1 MVSRW
6 TPDGSYSSA
15 SAYRAFFEGRV
26 PMRGAKELWVVR
38 CPHKVKFF
46 FWIALHG
53 RLWTAERRK
62 RHGLQESDACALC
75 DQHAEHTDHL
85 LLSCP
90 YSSQVWYGLL
100 HWTGLLPLASQG
112 QEYLLDWWLQARSAV
127 PDALR
132 RDFDSATLL
141 TTWMIWKERNR
152 RTFDEIT
159 STPAQL
165 LCKIKDEAADWV
177 ASGFWESTIF
187 VTV

>member
-1 MVSRW
+1 
-6 TPDGSYSSA
+6 
-15 SAYRAFFEGRV
+15 
-26 PMRGAKELWVVR
+26 
-38 CPHKVKFF
+38 
-46 FWIALHG
+46 
-53 RLWTAERRK
+53 
-62 RHGLQESDACALC
+62 
-75 DQHAEHTDHL
+75 
-85 LLSCP
+85 
-90 YSSQVWYGLL
+90 
-100 HWTGLLPLASQG
+100 
-112 QEYLLDWWLQARSAV
+112 V

-177 ASGFWESTIF
+177 ASGFRDSTIF